1 MTVRLSLAER
11 TEVACYHPFVDNRPQ
26 WELDSNTSHMVHSA
40 CGKPAPDL
48 VLRICSECGKEFV
61 MNFGPDWVSK
71 FFVTKN
77 GEVFEREFFC
87 PPCY

>member
-1 MTVRLSLAER
+1 MKVIHLPLEER
-11 TEVACYHPFVDNRPQ
+11 IKVACYHSVFNGRPDWSVDR
-26 WELDSNTSHMVHSA
+26 ETGHVVHSA

-61 MNFGPDWVSK
+61 MNFGPDWQAK
-71 FFVTKN
+71 FFLVK
-77 GEVFEREFFC
+77 GKVFEREFFC